1 MIQRIQSVY
10 LFLAAL
16 VSGGLVFLFPVFVAS
31 EALMITQYPIFMT
44 GFLLSAVLSLITIFR
59 YKNRQTQVVLGRLNV
74 ILNFVLFGLILYMYF
89 ENFGSI
95 EASLGLASFIPLIA
109 VILISMANRAV
120 MKDEALVR
128 AADRLR

>member
-44 GFLLSAVLSLITIFR
+44 GFLLSAALSLITVFR

-89 ENFGSI
+89 ENFGSV